1 MKRMSSLAY
10 HFGVKLRFYPSSKQ
24 KKIIKLNY
32 DAQRF
37 VYNSYVGRNRT
48 SYHAKHY
55 LAVRQYQAMPFAF
68 SALNSYETK
77 LAEEVVINN
86 ELLSVLSLIELKG
99 NCNEYTSAYP
109 LLIGINNE
117 VKLKEDYCWQNGGEG
132 EFAVEAGDDR
142 VINFF
147 DPFYAINKANFKTD
161 KTQTISLAGLAYS
174 LEKLEEKEFVI
185 DKGEFYNVS
194 RDEFLKEN
202 PDKTEKDF
210 EPPVVKLEADHFRML
225 IPKQYA
231 CEYEIATQI
240 ENIKYFKILG
250 EEIAQLKV
258 NLEHSDN
265 EKSLYCYIYASKH
278 VLGKYKPQVGDGINA
293 IVWLSG
299 FFN

>member
-1 MKRMSSLAY
+1 MDKDMPIKAINIRKIFSGESYFDGEHFEGHGDKWVALFGNTEKFAVKNMKKCVTSGDIIFKQEKILNKKFA
-10 HFGVKLRFYPSSKQ
+10 GIVYPK
-24 KKIIKLNY
+24 
-32 DAQRF
+32 
-37 VYNSYVGRNRT
+37 
-48 SYHAKHY
+48 
-55 LAVRQYQAMPFAF
+55 
-68 SALNSYETK
+68 
-77 LAEEVVINN
+77 N
-86 ELLSVLSLIELKG
+86 ELLSVLSLIELKET
-99 NCNEYTSAYP
+99 CNEYTSAYP

-147 DPFYAINKANFKTD
+147 DPFYAIDKANFKTD

-174 LEKLEEKEFVI
+174 LDKLKEQEFVI

-202 PDKTEKDF
+202 SDKTEQDF

>member
-1 MKRMSSLAY
+1 MDKDLSINSMNIMKSPNFESY
-10 HFGVKLRFYPSSKQ
+10 FDGEHFEGHGNKWTALFGNTQKFLLENLEKCVNVGDIIFKQEKILNKKFAGIVYPK
-24 KKIIKLNY
+24 
-32 DAQRF
+32 
-37 VYNSYVGRNRT
+37 
-48 SYHAKHY
+48 
-55 LAVRQYQAMPFAF
+55 
-68 SALNSYETK
+68 
-77 LAEEVVINN
+77 N
-86 ELLSVLSLIELKG
+86 ELLSVLSLIELKET
-99 NCNEYTSAYP
+99 CNEYTSAYP

-117 VKLKEDYCWQNGGEG
+117 IKLKEDYCWQNGGEG

-147 DPFYAINKANFKTD
+147 DPFYAIDKANFKTD

-174 LEKLEEKEFVI
+174 LDKLKEQEFVI

-202 PDKTEKDF
+202 PDKTEQDF

>member
-1 MKRMSSLAY
+1 MDKDMPIKAINIRKIFSGESYFDGEHLEGHGDKWVALFGNTEKFAVKNMKKCVTSGDIIFKQEKILNKKFA
-10 HFGVKLRFYPSSKQ
+10 GIVYPK
-24 KKIIKLNY
+24 
-32 DAQRF
+32 
-37 VYNSYVGRNRT
+37 
-48 SYHAKHY
+48 
-55 LAVRQYQAMPFAF
+55 
-68 SALNSYETK
+68 
-77 LAEEVVINN
+77 N
-86 ELLSVLSLIELKG
+86 ELLSVLSLIELKET
-99 NCNEYTSAYP
+99 CNEYTSAYP

-147 DPFYAINKANFKTD
+147 DPFYAIDKANFKTD

-174 LEKLEEKEFVI
+174 LDKLKEQEFVI

-202 PDKTEKDF
+202 PDKTEQDF

>member
-1 MKRMSSLAY
+1 MDKHMPINAINIRKISRGESYFDGEHFEGHGDKWVALFGNTEKFAVKNMKKCVTSGDIIFKQEKILNKKFA
-10 HFGVKLRFYPSSKQ
+10 GIVYPK
-24 KKIIKLNY
+24 
-32 DAQRF
+32 
-37 VYNSYVGRNRT
+37 
-48 SYHAKHY
+48 
-55 LAVRQYQAMPFAF
+55 
-68 SALNSYETK
+68 
-77 LAEEVVINN
+77 N
-86 ELLSVLSLIELKG
+86 ELLSVLSLIELKET
-99 NCNEYTSAYP
+99 CNEYTSAYP

-147 DPFYAINKANFKTD
+147 DPFYAIDKANFKTD

-174 LEKLEEKEFVI
+174 LDKLKEQEFVI

-202 PDKTEKDF
+202 PDKTEQDF

>member
-1 MKRMSSLAY
+1 MDKDMPINAINIRKISRGESY
-10 HFGVKLRFYPSSKQ
+10 FDGEHFEGHGDKWTALFGNTQKFLVDNMEKSVTSGDIIFKQEILNKKFAGVVYPK
-24 KKIIKLNY
+24 
-32 DAQRF
+32 
-37 VYNSYVGRNRT
+37 
-48 SYHAKHY
+48 
-55 LAVRQYQAMPFAF
+55 
-68 SALNSYETK
+68 
-77 LAEEVVINN
+77 N
-86 ELLSVLSLIELKG
+86 ELLSVLSLIELKETY
-99 NCNEYTSAYP
+99 NEYTSAYP

-147 DPFYAINKANFKTD
+147 DPFYAIDKANFKTD

-210 EPPVVKLEADHFRML
+210 EPLVVKLEADHFRML

-231 CEYEIATQI
+231 CEYEIAAQI
-240 ENIKYFKILG
+240 ESIKYFKILG

-258 NLEHSDN
+258 NFEHSEN
-265 EKSLYCYIYASKH
+265 EKSLYCNIYASKH
-278 VLGKYKPQVGDGINA
+278 VLGKYKPKIGDGINA

>member
-1 MKRMSSLAY
+1 M
-10 HFGVKLRFYPSSKQ
+10 
-24 KKIIKLNY
+24 
-32 DAQRF
+32 
-37 VYNSYVGRNRT
+37 
-48 SYHAKHY
+48 
-55 LAVRQYQAMPFAF
+55 
-68 SALNSYETK
+68 
-77 LAEEVVINN
+77 
-86 ELLSVLSLIELKG
+86 LSLIELKET
-99 NCNEYTSAYP
+99 CSEYTSAYP

-132 EFAVEAGDDR
+132 EFAVEAGDDK

-147 DPFYAINKANFKTD
+147 DPFYAIDKANFKTD

-174 LEKLEEKEFVI
+174 LDKLKEQEFVI

-202 PDKTEKDF
+202 PDKTEQDF
-210 EPPVVKLEADHFRML
+210 EPPVVKLEAEHFRML

-265 EKSLYCYIYASKH
+265 EKSLYCFIYASKH

>member
-1 MKRMSSLAY
+1 MDKDLSINYMNVMKSPDSESY
-10 HFGVKLRFYPSSKQ
+10 FDGEHFEGHGDKWVALFGNTEKFAVKNMKKCVTSGDIIFKQEKILNKKFAGIVYPK
-24 KKIIKLNY
+24 
-32 DAQRF
+32 
-37 VYNSYVGRNRT
+37 
-48 SYHAKHY
+48 
-55 LAVRQYQAMPFAF
+55 
-68 SALNSYETK
+68 
-77 LAEEVVINN
+77 N
-86 ELLSVLSLIELKG
+86 ELLSVLSLIELKET
-99 NCNEYTSAYP
+99 CNEYTSAYP

-132 EFAVEAGDDR
+132 EFAVEAGDDK

-147 DPFYAINKANFKTD
+147 DPFYAIDKANFKTD

-174 LEKLEEKEFVI
+174 LDKLKEQEFVI

-202 PDKTEKDF
+202 PDKTEQDF

>member
-1 MKRMSSLAY
+1 MDKDMPINAINIRKISRGESY
-10 HFGVKLRFYPSSKQ
+10 FDGEHFEGHGDKWTALFGNTQKFLVDNMEKSVTSGDIIFKQEILNKKFAGIVYPK
-24 KKIIKLNY
+24 
-32 DAQRF
+32 
-37 VYNSYVGRNRT
+37 
-48 SYHAKHY
+48 
-55 LAVRQYQAMPFAF
+55 
-68 SALNSYETK
+68 
-77 LAEEVVINN
+77 N
-86 ELLSVLSLIELKG
+86 ELLSVLSLIELKKG
-99 NCNEYTSAYP
+99 CNEYISAYP

-117 VKLKEDYCWQNGGEG
+117 VKLKEDYCWENGGEG
-132 EFAVEAGDDR
+132 EFAVEAGDDK

-147 DPFYAINKANFKTD
+147 DPFYVVDKAYFKID
-161 KTQTISLAGLAYS
+161 KIQTISLAGLAYS

-202 PDKTEKDF
+202 SDKTEKDF

-231 CEYEIATQI
+231 CEYEIAAQI
-240 ENIKYFKILG
+240 ESIKYFKILG

-258 NLEHSDN
+258 NFEHSEN
-265 EKSLYCYIYASKH
+265 EKSLYCNIYASKH
-278 VLGKYKPQVGDGINA
+278 VLGKYKPKIGDGINA

>member
-1 MKRMSSLAY
+1 MDKDMPINAINIRKIFRGESYFDGEHFEGHGDKWVALFGNTEKFAVKNMKKCVTSGDIIFKQEKILNKKFA
-10 HFGVKLRFYPSSKQ
+10 GIVYPK
-24 KKIIKLNY
+24 
-32 DAQRF
+32 
-37 VYNSYVGRNRT
+37 
-48 SYHAKHY
+48 
-55 LAVRQYQAMPFAF
+55 
-68 SALNSYETK
+68 
-77 LAEEVVINN
+77 N
-86 ELLSVLSLIELKG
+86 ELLSVLSLIELKET
-99 NCNEYTSAYP
+99 CNEYTSAYP

-147 DPFYAINKANFKTD
+147 DPFYAIDKANFKTD

-174 LEKLEEKEFVI
+174 LDKLKEQEFVI

-202 PDKTEKDF
+202 PDKTEQDF
-210 EPPVVKLEADHFRML
+210 EPPVVKLEAEHFRML

-265 EKSLYCYIYASKH
+265 EKSLYCFIYASKH

>member
-1 MKRMSSLAY
+1 MDKDMPISAINIRKISRGESYFDGEHFEGHGDKWVALWGNTEKFTVENMKKCVTSGDIIFKQENILNKKFA
-10 HFGVKLRFYPSSKQ
+10 GIVYPK
-24 KKIIKLNY
+24 
-32 DAQRF
+32 
-37 VYNSYVGRNRT
+37 
-48 SYHAKHY
+48 
-55 LAVRQYQAMPFAF
+55 
-68 SALNSYETK
+68 
-77 LAEEVVINN
+77 N
-86 ELLSVLSLIELKG
+86 ELLSVLSLIELKET
-99 NCNEYTSAYP
+99 CNEYTSAYP

-142 VINFF
+142 VINF
-147 DPFYAINKANFKTD
+147 
-161 KTQTISLAGLAYS
+161 
-174 LEKLEEKEFVI
+174 I

-202 PDKTEKDF
+202 PDKTEQDF

-240 ENIKYFKILG
+240 ENIKYFKRLG

-265 EKSLYCYIYASKH
+265 EKSLYCFIYASKH

>member
-1 MKRMSSLAY
+1 MDKDMPINAINIRKIFRGESYFDGEHFEGHGDKWVALFGNTEKFAVKNMKKCVTSGDIIFKQEKILNKKFA
-10 HFGVKLRFYPSSKQ
+10 GIVYPK
-24 KKIIKLNY
+24 
-32 DAQRF
+32 
-37 VYNSYVGRNRT
+37 
-48 SYHAKHY
+48 
-55 LAVRQYQAMPFAF
+55 
-68 SALNSYETK
+68 
-77 LAEEVVINN
+77 N
-86 ELLSVLSLIELKG
+86 ELLSVLSLIELKET
-99 NCNEYTSAYP
+99 CNEYTSAYP

-147 DPFYAINKANFKTD
+147 DPFYAIDKANFKTD

-174 LEKLEEKEFVI
+174 LDKLKEQEFVI

-202 PDKTEKDF
+202 PDKTEQDF

-265 EKSLYCYIYASKH
+265 EKSLYCFIYASKH

>member
-1 MKRMSSLAY
+1 MDKDMPIKAINIRKIFSGESYFDGEHFEGHGDKWVALFGNTEKFAVKNMKKCVTSGDIIFKQEKILNKKFA
-10 HFGVKLRFYPSSKQ
+10 GIVYPK
-24 KKIIKLNY
+24 
-32 DAQRF
+32 
-37 VYNSYVGRNRT
+37 
-48 SYHAKHY
+48 
-55 LAVRQYQAMPFAF
+55 
-68 SALNSYETK
+68 
-77 LAEEVVINN
+77 N
-86 ELLSVLSLIELKG
+86 ELLSVLSLIELKET
-99 NCNEYTSAYP
+99 CNEYTSAYP

-132 EFAVEAGDDR
+132 EFAAEAGDDK
-142 VINFF
+142 VIKYF
-147 DPFYAINKANFKTD
+147 DPFNAIDKANFKTN

-174 LEKLEEKEFVI
+174 LDKLKEQEFVI

-202 PDKTEKDF
+202 PDKTEQDF

>member
-1 MKRMSSLAY
+1 MDKDLSINYMNVMKSPDSESY
-10 HFGVKLRFYPSSKQ
+10 FDGEHFEGHGDKWTALFGNTQKFLVDNMEKSVTSGDIIFKQEILNKKFAGIVYPK
-24 KKIIKLNY
+24 
-32 DAQRF
+32 
-37 VYNSYVGRNRT
+37 
-48 SYHAKHY
+48 
-55 LAVRQYQAMPFAF
+55 
-68 SALNSYETK
+68 
-77 LAEEVVINN
+77 N
-86 ELLSVLSLIELKG
+86 ELLSVLSLIELKET
-99 NCNEYTSAYP
+99 CNEYTSAYP

-117 VKLKEDYCWQNGGEG
+117 VKLKEDYCWENGGEG
-132 EFAVEAGDDR
+132 EFAVEAGDDK

-147 DPFYAINKANFKTD
+147 DPFYVVDKAYFKID
-161 KTQTISLAGLAYS
+161 KIQTISLAGLAYS

-231 CEYEIATQI
+231 CEYEIAAQI
-240 ENIKYFKILG
+240 ESIKYFKILG

-258 NLEHSDN
+258 NFEHSEN
-265 EKSLYCYIYASKH
+265 EKSLYCNIYASKH
-278 VLGKYKPQVGDGINA
+278 VLGKYKPKIGDGINA

>member
-1 MKRMSSLAY
+1 MDKDMPISAINIRKISRGESYFDGEHFEGHGDKWVALFGNTEKFAVKNMKKCVTSGDIIFKQEKILNKKFA
-10 HFGVKLRFYPSSKQ
+10 GIVYPK
-24 KKIIKLNY
+24 
-32 DAQRF
+32 
-37 VYNSYVGRNRT
+37 
-48 SYHAKHY
+48 
-55 LAVRQYQAMPFAF
+55 
-68 SALNSYETK
+68 
-77 LAEEVVINN
+77 N
-86 ELLSVLSLIELKG
+86 ELLSVLSLIELKET
-99 NCNEYTSAYP
+99 CNEYTSAYP

-117 VKLKEDYCWQNGGEG
+117 IKLKEDYCWQNGGEG

-147 DPFYAINKANFKTD
+147 DPFYAIDKANFKTD

-174 LEKLEEKEFVI
+174 LDKLKEQEFVI
-185 DKGEFYNVS
+185 DKG
-194 RDEFLKEN
+194 
-202 PDKTEKDF
+202 
-210 EPPVVKLEADHFRML
+210 HFRML

>member
-1 MKRMSSLAY
+1 MDKDMPINAINIRKIFRGESYFDGEHFEGHGDKWVALFGNTEKFAVKNMKKCVTSGDIIFKQEKILNKKFA
-10 HFGVKLRFYPSSKQ
+10 GIVYPK
-24 KKIIKLNY
+24 
-32 DAQRF
+32 
-37 VYNSYVGRNRT
+37 
-48 SYHAKHY
+48 
-55 LAVRQYQAMPFAF
+55 
-68 SALNSYETK
+68 
-77 LAEEVVINN
+77 N
-86 ELLSVLSLIELKG
+86 ELLSVLSLIELKET
-99 NCNEYTSAYP
+99 CNEYTSAYP

-117 VKLKEDYCWQNGGEG
+117 IKLKEDYCWQNGGEG

-147 DPFYAINKANFKTD
+147 DPFYAIDKANFKTD

-174 LEKLEEKEFVI
+174 LDKLKEQEFVI
-185 DKGEFYNVS
+185 DKVEFYNVS

-202 PDKTEKDF
+202 PDKTEQDF

>member
-1 MKRMSSLAY
+1 MDKDVPINAINIRKISRGESY
-10 HFGVKLRFYPSSKQ
+10 FDGEHFEGHGDKWTALFGNTPKFLVENMEKCVNAGDIVFKQEILNKKFAGIVYPK
-24 KKIIKLNY
+24 
-32 DAQRF
+32 
-37 VYNSYVGRNRT
+37 
-48 SYHAKHY
+48 
-55 LAVRQYQAMPFAF
+55 
-68 SALNSYETK
+68 
-77 LAEEVVINN
+77 N
-86 ELLSVLSLIELKG
+86 ELLSVLSLIELKED
-99 NCNEYTSAYP
+99 CNEYTSAYP

-117 VKLKEDYCWQNGGEG
+117 VRLKEDFCWENCGEG
-132 EFAVEAGDDR
+132 EFAAEAGDDK

-147 DPFYAINKANFKTD
+147 DPFYVVDKAYFKTD
-161 KTQTISLAGLAYS
+161 KPKTISLAGLAYS

-202 PDKTEKDF
+202 PDKTEQDF

>member
-1 MKRMSSLAY
+1 MDKDLSINYMNVMKSPDSESY
-10 HFGVKLRFYPSSKQ
+10 FDGEHFEGHGDKWTALFGNTQKFLVDNMEKSVTSGDIIFKQENILNKKFAGVVYPK
-24 KKIIKLNY
+24 
-32 DAQRF
+32 
-37 VYNSYVGRNRT
+37 
-48 SYHAKHY
+48 
-55 LAVRQYQAMPFAF
+55 
-68 SALNSYETK
+68 
-77 LAEEVVINN
+77 N
-86 ELLSVLSLIELKG
+86 ELLSVLSLIELKETY
-99 NCNEYTSAYP
+99 NEYTSAYP

-132 EFAVEAGDDR
+132 EFAVEAGDDK

-147 DPFYAINKANFKTD
+147 DPFYAIDKANFKTD

-231 CEYEIATQI
+231 CEYEIAAQI
-240 ENIKYFKILG
+240 ESIKYFKILG

-258 NLEHSDN
+258 NFEHSEN
-265 EKSLYCYIYASKH
+265 EKSLYCNIYASKH
-278 VLGKYKPQVGDGINA
+278 VLGKYKPKIGDGINA

>member
-1 MKRMSSLAY
+1 MDKDMPIKAINIRKIFSGESYFDGEHFEGHGDKWAALFGNTEKFVVENMKKCVTSGDIIFKQEKILNKKFA
-10 HFGVKLRFYPSSKQ
+10 GIVYPK
-24 KKIIKLNY
+24 
-32 DAQRF
+32 
-37 VYNSYVGRNRT
+37 
-48 SYHAKHY
+48 
-55 LAVRQYQAMPFAF
+55 
-68 SALNSYETK
+68 
-77 LAEEVVINN
+77 N

-132 EFAVEAGDDR
+132 EFAVEAGDDK

-147 DPFYAINKANFKTD
+147 DPFYAIDKANFKTD
-161 KTQTISLAGLAYS
+161 KNQTISLAGLAYS
-174 LEKLEEKEFVI
+174 LDKLKEQEFVI

-202 PDKTEKDF
+202 PDKTEQDF

-293 IVWLSG
+293 IIWLTG